1 MPSPT
6 AFILFFM
13 KKISISRRLD
23 SFLVMT
29 AIIIS
34 SLLSSCSGDKAD
46 VSELLSTVPADASAV
61 VAVNVRNLAEK
72 AGCKIE
78 GSAIVPGK
86 EVEALFADNDSADID
101 SQRIRAIFNGDA
113 GIDPTVA
120 LAFLEGNELYI
131 TGFAASP
138 DKFREFVKNEF
149 EGDFQKTEDVETL
162 GNVALKGNQFW
173 IHASH
178 RNDVSAEQIK
188 RFVSLNEKLSFLSN
202 AYSEK
207 IASFS
212 HDIEGWANIS
222 SLYNASGMSFQ
233 QKAMAGMGLAVLFSD
248 AQDIAFHA
256 DFLPGQLLT
265 SLSVLNS
272 KGAPAKFNLPTDR
285 IDVGL
290 VKNLGES
297 ADNIIALAISPK
309 LIEQLQKDLGDK
321 NIPGMDLLAPA
332 LSALDGTSVIEMA
345 EGAVKGVVSTKGE
358 ATAALSDLIN
368 ETLNVTVTKD
378 GKLLRFEQGEM
389 TGNIRNAEVADR
401 FKGAMCAMVTSSTK
415 FVGHDFRGLPV
426 KDIFSALIPSEGS
439 MSLEV
444 TVSTEMPKENFLL
457 TFIKS
462 NN

>member
-6 AFILFFM
+6 AFILIFM
-13 KKISISRRLD
+13 KKNSISRRLD
-23 SFLVMT
+23 SFLVLT

-46 VSELLSTVPADASAV
+46 VSELLATVPADASAV
-61 VAVNVRNLAEK
+61 VAVNVKNLVEK
-72 AGCKIE
+72 AGCKID
-78 GSAIVPGK
+78 GSTIVPGK
-86 EVEALFADNDSADID
+86 EVEALFADNDSTDIT
-101 SQRIRAIFNGDA
+101 SQRIRDIFNGNA

-120 LAFLEGNELYI
+120 LAFLEGTDLYI

-149 EGDFQKTEDVETL
+149 EGDFQKTGDVETL

-178 RNDVSAEQIK
+178 RNDVSAEQIT
-188 RFVSLNEKLSFLSN
+188 RFVSLNDKLSFLSN
-202 AYSEK
+202 GYAEK

-212 HDIEGWANIS
+212 HDIEGWANLS
-222 SLYNASGMSFQ
+222 SLYNASGLSFQ
-233 QKAMAGMGLAVLFSD
+233 QKALAGMGLAVLFAD
-248 AQDIAFHA
+248 AQDIAFQG

-272 KGAPAKFNLPTDR
+272 KGEPAKFNLPTDR
-285 IDVGL
+285 IDVGM

-332 LSALDGTSVIEMA
+332 LAALDGTSVVEMA
-345 EGAVKGVVSTKGE
+345 DGAIKGVVATKGE
-358 ATAALSDLIN
+358 ATAALSDLISQS
-368 ETLNVTVTKD
+368 LNVTVTKD

-389 TGNIRNAEVADR
+389 TGSLRNAEVADR
-401 FKGAMCAMVTSSTK
+401 FKGAMFAVVTKSTQFALDEVK
-415 FVGHDFRGLPV
+415 NMMV
-426 KDIFSALIPSEGS
+426 KDIFFALIPSDGS

-444 TVSTEMPKENFLL
+444 AISTESPKENFLL
-457 TFIKS
+457 TYIKS